1 MAKRCS
7 SSKVEVDA
15 TKAYKKAL
23 EYDLDR
29 GIWITDKMAQFVKVK
44 QEIDYI
50 GTENFLC
57 RRRLSE
63 VGFMKI
69 CSLAHFWPPHL
80 IVWGN
85 QV

>member
-1 MAKRCS
+1 MAKRRS
-7 SSKVEVDA
+7 GSKVEVDA

-50 GTENFLC
+50 GAENLYFFAG
-57 RRRLSE
+57 E
-63 VGFMKI
+63 GY
-69 CSLAHFWPPHL
+69 PQ
-80 IVWGN
+80 WGS
-85 QV
+85 

>member
-1 MAKRCS
+1 MAKRRS
-7 SSKVEVDA
+7 GSKVEVDA

-50 GTENFLC
+50 GSENL
-57 RRRLSE
+57 
-63 VGFMKI
+63 
-69 CSLAHFWPPHL
+69 
-80 IVWGN
+80 
-85 QV
+85 